1 MLFKT
6 CSLVFLVRNIVKSSG
21 QRHLKAR
28 TMATLQ
34 EIVTQLR
41 EFAPENLAEKWD
53 NVGLLVE
60 PRNTTSPITNILLT
74 NDLTEAVVLEAR
86 EKNAQMIISYHP
98 PIFAPL
104 KRLTQASWKER
115 IIIDCIRHD
124 IAIYSPHTS
133 WDSVNNGVN
142 DWLAASLPHEPHLCR
157 PIHENP
163 LNMAYGSGRVCKV
176 SGKPL
181 SESDAVQLITKHTQ
195 MNCAMVGGSRP
206 DENRM
211 IRTYAVCAGSG
222 ASVLKGVAAD
232 MYITGEMSHHEI
244 LEATSNG
251 TCVVLLGHSNS
262 ERGYLTVF
270 KGILND
276 RLNNRVAIHVS
287 ESDRDPLQL
296 VLRESADKTN
306 A

>member
-6 CSLVFLVRNIVKSSG
+6 FSLAFSVRNIVKSSG
-21 QRHLKAR
+21 QRYLKAR

-60 PRNTTSPITNILLT
+60 PRDNTSPITNILLT

-133 WDSVNNGVN
+133 WDNVNNGVN
-142 DWLAASLPHEPHLCR
+142 DWLAASLPHEPYLCR
-157 PIHENP
+157 PILENP

-176 SGKPL
+176 SGGPI
-181 SESDAVQLITKHTQ
+181 SEADAVQLITKHTQ
-195 MNCAMVGGSRP
+195 MNCAMVGGARAN
-206 DENRM
+206 ENRM

-222 ASVLKGVAAD
+222 ASVLKGVVAD

-262 ERGYLTVF
+262 ERGFLTVF

-296 VLRESADKTN
+296 VLRENAD
-306 A
+306 